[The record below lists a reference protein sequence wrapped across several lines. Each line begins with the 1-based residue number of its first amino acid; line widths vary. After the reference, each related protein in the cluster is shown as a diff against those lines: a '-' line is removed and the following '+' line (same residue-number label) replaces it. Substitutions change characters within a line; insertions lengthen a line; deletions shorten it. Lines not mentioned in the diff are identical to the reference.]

1 MARVIILTLLLLLSP
16 VAATAQGAK
25 APALVLRDLRRRTLR
40 VGDYKGKIVLLNF
53 WATWCPPCRAEM
65 PDLVKWQRQ
74 YRSGGLQVIGITYPP
89 ARRAAVRNFTRRIG
103 INYPV
108 VFGAKETKALFDSGE
123 ALPLS
128 VIIDREGN
136 VRDVIRGIILPE
148 EFEQKVKPLLDNK
161 AAVQRG
167 RRAARNPQ
175 AGDSDILCRL
185 QAGRA
190 VFVCPLSLRAVAP
203 RCT

>member
-1 MARVIILTLLLLLSP
+1 MAREITLSLLLLLSP
-16 VAATAQGAK
+16 VAATAQGTK
-25 APALVLRDLRRRTLR
+25 APALALRDLRGRTVR
-40 VGDYKGKIVLLNF
+40 VGDYKGKVVLLNF

-74 YRSGGLQVIGITYPP
+74 YRSGGLQVIGVTYPP
-89 ARRAAVRNFTRRIG
+89 ARRAEVRKFTRGIR

-136 VRDVIRGIILPE
+136 VRDVIQGIILPE
-148 EFEQKVKPLLDNK
+148 EFEQKVEPLLDNK
-161 AAVQRG
+161 AAGQRMS
-167 RRAARNPQ
+167 RPARNPQ
-175 AGDSDILCRL
+175 AGTWKS
-185 QAGRA
+185 QAR
-190 VFVCPLSLRAVAP
+190 
-203 RCT
+203 